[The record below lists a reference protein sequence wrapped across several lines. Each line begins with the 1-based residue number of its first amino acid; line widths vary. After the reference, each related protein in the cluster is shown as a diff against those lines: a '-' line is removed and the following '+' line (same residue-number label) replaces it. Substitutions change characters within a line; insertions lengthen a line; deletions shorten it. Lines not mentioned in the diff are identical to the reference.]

1 MIYFNIG
8 SGKYWFY
15 LLYNVRCVYKRRETA
30 ACELQFS
37 RNI

>member
-15 LLYNVRCVYKRRETA
+15 LLYNMRGIYERSETA
-30 ACELQFS
+30 ACEF
-37 RNI
+37 